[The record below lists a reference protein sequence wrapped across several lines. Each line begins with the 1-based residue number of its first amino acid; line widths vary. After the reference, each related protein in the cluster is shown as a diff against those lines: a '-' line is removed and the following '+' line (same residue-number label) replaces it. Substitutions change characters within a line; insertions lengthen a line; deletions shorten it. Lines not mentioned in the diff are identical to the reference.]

1 MSENMQEMEDYERA
15 VSMLLHGPAGVGK
28 STLGVSGPMPRLL
41 LDSENS
47 SRWVRQRKKRW
58 DPLTEA
64 PPVWD
69 GTWELCVVKMTNWD
83 VAKKVLEW
91 IVSGQHPFRSVSVDS
106 ISELQQKAIAEIS
119 SGKAMKTQ
127 DWGVLLQNMGGF
139 LRTLRD
145 VINDGG
151 QGIETMTL
159 VSTSKKD
166 ANGVLKPYLQG
177 QIASQV
183 PYLFDITAYYYVDQF
198 ANPQTGV
205 MEEHRVLF
213 TGTHPEYEAKSRPSE
228 FPTHVY
234 DPTLEMVLDILF
246 PKPPAE
252 PAPQQLTN
260 Q

>member
-1 MSENMQEMEDYERA
+1 MSEKMYEMEEYERA
-15 VSMLLHGPAGVGK
+15 ISMLVHGPAGVGK
-28 STLGVSGPMPRLL
+28 STFGVSGPVPRLL
-41 LDSENS
+41 MDSENS

-106 ISELQQKAIAEIS
+106 ISELQMKAMTEIS
-119 SGKAMKTQ
+119 NGKAMKTQ

-145 VINDGG
+145 VIDDGG
-151 QGIETMTL
+151 QGIEAMTL

-177 QIASQV
+177 QLASQV
-183 PYLFDITAYYYVDQF
+183 PYLFDMTAYLYVDQF
-198 ANPQTGV
+198 TNPQTNAI
-205 MEEHRVLF
+205 EEHRVLF

-228 FPTHVY
+228 FPPMVY
-234 DPTLEMVLDILF
+234 DPTIDKVLDLLF
-246 PKPPAE
+246 PKPPEE
-252 PAPQQLTN
+252 PTQQLTTT
-260 Q
+260 